1 VFALEKERLARFMT
15 IPLILFLDVV
25 SIGFSIYLASIAMN
39 LSTVVIAAI
48 FILLSVIAAFFNTL
62 AAFSYYDSYFYEK
75 KLKKSKELNR
85 PLHRFF
91 TVAIVVPIYNENPR
105 IVENTIKRLKSIDY
119 PKDKLNYYILD
130 DSTKADITYSIERIA
145 NENGVKF
152 IHRDNR
158 EGFKA
163 GALNNFMKYSDE
175 EMIAIFDADEYLVNK
190 RFLLELLPY
199 FENSKI
205 GYVQTEKR
213 YANSNFFANSIN
225 LFNSFFFSFVQP
237 SRASHNTSIFAGS
250 CGIVRRKALDEIM
263 GFPEYII
270 EDTFF
275 SFEAK
280 MKNYK
285 GVYVPKTYALGRPM
299 NKFTSFARQQWRYN
313 YGGTQFLGYYMKK
326 TRDRKFKVS
335 EHVDYISLG
344 FGLNYLSVVLIL
356 FTILS
361 ILIVF
366 SNFPFAR
373 QSLNEL
379 INPLYFKFYLEV
391 YGILALFLSFLAPII
406 VSRIYFKSFKY
417 GIMIFLLNFAL
428 AIIRTKAA
436 IAALVHANPNSRWV
450 KGGSSSNSRFTAAF
464 KNSVTEIAFSAS
476 LFGLGIFAFVA
487 NNFSGGVWL
496 VWYSILYSST
506 FYFFYRYS

>member
-1 VFALEKERLARFMT
+1 MEKERLARFMT

-25 SIGFSIYLASIAMN
+25 SIGFSIYLVSIAMN
-39 LSTVVIAAI
+39 LSTVIIAAI

-75 KLKKSKELNR
+75 ELKKSKVLER
-85 PLHRFF
+85 KLHKFF
-91 TVAIVVPIYNENPR
+91 TVAIVIPVYNENPK
-105 IVENTIKRLKSIDY
+105 IVENTIKRLKKIEY
-119 PKDKLNYYILD
+119 PKDKLRYYLVD
-130 DSTKADITYSIERIA
+130 DSTKPEIVEGIKKVAEDT
-145 NENGVKF
+145 GVML
-152 IHRDNR
+152 IHRNNR

-163 GALNNFMKYSDE
+163 GALNNFMKYSNE

-250 CGIVRRKALDEIM
+250 CGIVRRKALDEIS

-326 TRDRKFKVS
+326 SRQRKFKIS

-373 QSLNEL
+373 QSLSDL

-391 YGILALFLSFLAPII
+391 YGILALLLSFLAPII
-406 VSRIYFKSFKY
+406 VSRIYFKSFRY

-436 IAALVHANPNSRWV
+436 IAALLHANPTTKWI
-450 KGGSSSNSRFTAAF
+450 KGGSSANNRFATALRNSI
-464 KNSVTEIAFSAS
+464 TEMAFSAS

-506 FYFFYRYS
+506 FYFFYKYG